1 MLGRW
6 YQHCIDFFKIL
17 LPTSVRH
24 RGWLWSANPLR
35 GSNRCTSLKGTE
47 NHHQNVMSTWSYIKD
62 LVSILMRARSQ
73 LENKSEAKS
82 RERRRW
88 SLIIMLML
96 SWVPLLSPI
105 GRSISVVCPKCN
117 MYSSAALYGMCVQYN
132 LLSKGIP
139 LTKQTNTHATNIY
152 ACCSLRQK
160 NKSNGIRR
168 IWKKEIEALSLQ
180 NLCLF

>member
-6 YQHCIDFFKIL
+6 YQQDWLFSML

-62 LVSILMRARSQ
+62 LVSTHGRSQ
-73 LENKSEAKS
+73 LDDESEAKS

-117 MYSSAALYGMCVQYN
+117 MCSSAALYSMCVQYN
-132 LLSKGIP
+132 LLSKGIC
-139 LTKQTNTHATNIY
+139 TISKANKY
-152 ACCSLRQK
+152 ACY
-160 NKSNGIRR
+160 
-168 IWKKEIEALSLQ
+168 
-180 NLCLF
+180 